1 MGKSRMPRRV
11 PKSKARA
18 KARST
23 PQAQKPRAGVSGT
36 RDRVLNLQRTAGNR
50 AIDDLLKTRDGKPHT
65 VENVPPVV
73 DAALEGS
80 PGKPLEPDTRRAMES
95 ALDADFSGVRVHDDA
110 LAGQSADA
118 VNALAYTTGQD
129 IVFGAGQF
137 APDTPEGL
145 ELLMHE
151 AAHVVEH
158 QGATVGNKTAG
169 ARSLKRAPKP
179 AIADPPSLFSSTIP
193 APTVARV
200 GTSIFVTVY
209 FGHNNF
215 LMDSRNLEAVEK
227 LADELRFMFK
237 PDVMVEGFASGEG
250 SATQNVKLSEM
261 RRQTVIAFLN
271 KAGSKAEIGGT
282 AHGASD
288 LAVEETAKGGSE
300 LEAQRARNRR
310 VTIFVMGSAPVEQ
323 EKKKPVQIFSPRL
336 RDLPEETDS
345 ERMNRLLKERSRLP
359 SLERPKISLTDK
371 FWENVDDT
379 VDRVTKKI
387 TSNKKIRD
395 LIRDGVHKA
404 IEKGAE
410 EILDQAID
418 QTTLDKS
425 QKDAIKAGI
434 KAGIQLKF

>member
-1 MGKSRMPRRV
+1 MPRRA
-11 PKSKARA
+11 PKSKAKPKA

-23 PQAQKPRAGVSGT
+23 RQAQQPRAGASKT
-36 RDRVLNLQRTAGNR
+36 RDRVLDLQRTAGNR
-50 AIDDLLKTRDGKPHT
+50 AVGDLLKTRDGKPHA

-73 DAALEGS
+73 DAALDSS
-80 PGKPLEPDTRRAMES
+80 PGKALEPATRAAMES

-118 VNALAYTTGQD
+118 VNALAYTSGQD

-137 APDTPEGL
+137 APDTAEGL
-145 ELLMHE
+145 ELLLHE
-151 AAHVVEH
+151 AAHVAEH
-158 QGATVGNKTAG
+158 QGDMVGGRVAG
-169 ARSLKRAPKP
+169 ARSIERAPKP
-179 AIADPPSLFSSTIP
+179 AAADPPSLFASTIP
-193 APTVARV
+193 APRVTRV
-200 GTSIFVTVY
+200 GGSIFVTVY

-215 LMDSRNLEAVEK
+215 LMDARNLDAVEK

-237 PDVMVEGFASGEG
+237 PDVLVDGFASGEG
-250 SATQNVKLSEM
+250 KPADNLKLSEM

-282 AHGASD
+282 AHGDAD
-288 LAVEETAKGGSE
+288 FAVEEAAKGGAE

-310 VTIFVMGSAPVEQ
+310 VTIMVIGSAAPVKEK
-323 EKKKPVQIFSPRL
+323 EKKPIKIFSPRIT
-336 RDLPEETDS
+336 DLPEETDS
-345 ERMNRLLKERSRLP
+345 ERLNRLLKERSRLP

-379 VDRVTKKI
+379 VDRVTKKV

-410 EILDQAID
+410 EVLDQAID
-418 QTTLDKS
+418 QANLDKS

-434 KAGIQLKF
+434 KAGIQFKF

>member
-1 MGKSRMPRRV
+1 MPRHTRART
-11 PKSKARA
+11 KSKAP
-18 KARST
+18 ARSKT
-23 PQAQKPRAGVSGT
+23 GAQAKRVRAPKTQES
-36 RDRVLNLQRTAGNR
+36 VLNLQRTAGNR
-50 AIDDLLKTRDGKPHT
+50 AVGELLETHDGKPHT

-73 DAALEGS
+73 DAALEHS
-80 PGKPLEPDTRRAMES
+80 PGKLLEPDTRRAMES
-95 ALDADFSGVRVHDDA
+95 ALDADFSDVRVHDDS

-118 VNALAYTTGQD
+118 VNALAYTAGQD

-145 ELLMHE
+145 DLLLHE

-158 QGATVGNKTAG
+158 QGDTIGKVAG
-169 ARSLKRAPKP
+169 ARSIERAPKP
-179 AIADPPSLFSSTIP
+179 GTADPPSLFASTIP
-193 APTVARV
+193 APSVTRI
-200 GTSIFVTVY
+200 GTSIFATVY

-215 LMDSRNLEAVEK
+215 LMDGRNLAAVEK
-227 LADELRFMFK
+227 LADELGFMFK
-237 PDVMVEGFASGEG
+237 PDIMVEGFASGEG
-250 SATQNVKLSEM
+250 SVAQNVKLSEM

-271 KAGSKAEIGGT
+271 KAGSKAQIGGT

-288 LAVEETAKGGSE
+288 PAVEETAKGGTE
-300 LEAQRARNRR
+300 LEAQRAQNRR

-345 ERMNRLLKERSRLP
+345 ERLNRLLKERSRLP

-379 VDRVTKKI
+379 VDRVTKKV

-410 EILDQAID
+410 EIMDQAID